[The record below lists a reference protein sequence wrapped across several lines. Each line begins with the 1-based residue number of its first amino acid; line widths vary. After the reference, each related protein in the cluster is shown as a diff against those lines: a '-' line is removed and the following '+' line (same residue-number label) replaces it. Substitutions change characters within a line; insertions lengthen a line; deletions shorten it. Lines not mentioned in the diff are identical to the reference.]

1 MKNKEKYYNRMALW
15 VIEKVTLK
23 NLWFN
28 SEGQMDPWN
37 DMILWNYIKKSNVM
51 VTEMDNV
58 EVYNRVEKILYKKY
72 SARMK

>member
-1 MKNKEKYYNRMALW
+1 MNKEKYYNRMALW

-37 DMILWNYIKKSNVM
+37 DMTLWNYIKKSNVM
-51 VTEMDNV
+51 DIPMDHV

-72 SARMK
+72 SAGME